1 MLHEVKFLIF
11 IHEEALDSIRFPM
24 MHQQNSSV
32 STGYFFLIEC
42 CPVLWVWKL
51 VAYQVSIFQQPFR
64 EKLEKNPP
72 KFSSI

>member
-1 MLHEVKFLIF
+1 
-11 IHEEALDSIRFPM
+11 M

-32 STGYFFLIEC
+32 STGYLFLIEC
-42 CPVLWVWKL
+42 CPVLRVWKL

-64 EKLEKNPP
+64 EKLEEKKPP